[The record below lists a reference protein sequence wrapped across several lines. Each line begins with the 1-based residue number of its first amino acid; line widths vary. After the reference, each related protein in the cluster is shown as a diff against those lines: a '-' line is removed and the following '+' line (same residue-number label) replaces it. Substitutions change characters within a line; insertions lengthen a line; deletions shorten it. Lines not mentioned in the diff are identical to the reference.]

1 MTEQK
6 PEQIEREI
14 EDERRSLAHTLDRL
28 QARFTPEA
36 LVQRAEDRL
45 RDDGGALMKG
55 LQRRIAANPVAT
67 AVTTAGL
74 AWLLFGP
81 TKDEQR
87 AWRMRH
93 GTVPRGAAFERH
105 RARAAAWLLS
115 HDPDPDRSLRL
126 ARDKVAPEVAEMID
140 RLEFGTDDMPP
151 EERARVRRARLRAIS
166 SRMAARRMRGRRQPA
181 RI

>member
-1 MTEQK
+1 MTEQQPK
-6 PEQIEREI
+6 QIEREI
-14 EDERRSLAHTLDRL
+14 EAERRSLADTLDRL

-36 LVQRAEDRL
+36 LVQRAEERL
-45 RDDGGALMKG
+45 RDDGGAMLKG

-81 TKDEQR
+81 SQDAQR
-87 AWRMRH
+87 ARQ
-93 GTVPRGAAFERH
+93 GTIGRGPTFERH

-115 HDPDPDRSLRL
+115 HDPDPDRSLKI
-126 ARDKVAPEVAEMID
+126 ARDRVTPEVAEMID

-151 EERARVRRARLRAIS
+151 EEQARIRRARLRAIS
-166 SRMAARRMRGRRQPA
+166 SRMAARRMRGRPEPA